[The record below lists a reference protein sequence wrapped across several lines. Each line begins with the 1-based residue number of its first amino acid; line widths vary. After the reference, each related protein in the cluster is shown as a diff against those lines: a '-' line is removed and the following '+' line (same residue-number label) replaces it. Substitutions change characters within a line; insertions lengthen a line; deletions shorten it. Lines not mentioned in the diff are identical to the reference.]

1 MTHFADSTRA
11 SHCIRCRVLDWTLSG
26 YNDAL
31 HPCRVVIV
39 PVMDSIAA
47 TLRNSPDSTT
57 GGSSEGA
64 KKKKRIRKKQKPEID
79 ASTTIKEQE

>member
-1 MTHFADSTRA
+1 
-11 SHCIRCRVLDWTLSG
+11 
-26 YNDAL
+26 
-31 HPCRVVIV
+31 
-39 PVMDSIAA
+39 MDSIAA